1 MNSLLEYE
9 GNKTM
14 IFKNLMKITYN
25 TTLGDI
31 FLLPFFNDFLCV
43 FVNVNM
49 YFDSI
54 DIILNKLLNL
64 F

>member
-25 TTLGDI
+25 TTLRDI
-31 FLLPFFNDFLCV
+31 FLLPFFYDFFICICQCQYV
-43 FVNVNM
+43 F
-49 YFDSI
+49 
-54 DIILNKLLNL
+54 
-64 F
+64 

>member
-25 TTLGDI
+25 TTLRDI